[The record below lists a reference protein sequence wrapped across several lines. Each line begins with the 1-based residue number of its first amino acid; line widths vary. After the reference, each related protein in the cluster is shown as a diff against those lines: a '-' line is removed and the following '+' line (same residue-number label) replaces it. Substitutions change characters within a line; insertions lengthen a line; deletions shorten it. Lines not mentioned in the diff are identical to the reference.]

1 MNPLIKLRP
10 YQKNAVARVLSS
22 GGNTLLAHA
31 VGAGK
36 SIEMICSC
44 MEMRRLGLATK
55 PIITVPNHLIFQM
68 GAEFL
73 RVYPNARVLITKRED
88 FQKENRQ
95 RMVAR
100 IATSDYDCV
109 IIGDTQFQRIPMSQ
123 ERQKALMDEQIE
135 MLIRAIDMAKLEEG
149 KQWSVKQMEAK
160 KEQLKEKIQDLNNE
174 GIKDHVVNFEE
185 LGVNALFVDEAH
197 IFKNLEIFT
206 KMSNIAG
213 INTSGSQ
220 RAMDMRMKTQ

>member
-1 MNPLIKLRP
+1 
-10 YQKNAVARVLSS
+10 
-22 GGNTLLAHA
+22 
-31 VGAGK
+31 
-36 SIEMICSC
+36 MICSC